1 MVIYIW
7 IDNRGW
13 LEDYGRVEETNTYYV
28 ISTSYNIDAAREF
41 TLSVA
46 KEFAATANTGEDS
59 IYFLEMLPP
68 TSP

>member
-7 IDNRGW
+7 IDNRGRV
-13 LEDYGRVEETNTYYV
+13 EDYSHDKETKTYDL

-46 KEFAATANTGEDS
+46 KQFAATANTGEDS
-59 IYFLEMLPP
+59 IYFLEMLQP
-68 TSP
+68 TSS